1 MTRFT
6 GADMTSM
13 RRAAGP
19 ARRAARAIPGRRT
32 LERVAGG
39 LRRLAGSRVLRRLG
53 RAIARLAD
61 AGTAGY
67 PPDVKRRLKILNL
80 IAYLIAVTTLIYAIQ
95 QALVDFKDYAPVV
108 FINLALVV
116 VACLVPFAHRIGD
129 IAGGP

>member
-1 MTRFT
+1 M
-6 GADMTSM
+6 
-13 RRAAGP
+13 
-19 ARRAARAIPGRRT
+19 
-32 LERVAGG
+32 
-39 LRRLAGSRVLRRLG
+39 LRRLG
-53 RAIARLAD
+53 RAMARLAD